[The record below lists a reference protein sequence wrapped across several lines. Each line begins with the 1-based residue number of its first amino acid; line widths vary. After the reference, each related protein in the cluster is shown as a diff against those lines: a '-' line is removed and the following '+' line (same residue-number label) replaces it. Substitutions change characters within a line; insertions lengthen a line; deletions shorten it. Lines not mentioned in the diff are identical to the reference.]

1 MEEYD
6 RNTGIFKLS
15 TEMAREYHRTPDRPN
30 DPPAMTFYAEKFK
43 ALGFEVLAV
52 SDAVLEFK
60 ASPDKVWEILSGQHP
75 YL

>member
-1 MEEYD
+1 
-6 RNTGIFKLS
+6 
-15 TEMAREYHRTPDRPN
+15 
-30 DPPAMTFYAEKFK
+30 MTFYAEKFK

-52 SDAVLEFK
+52 SDAVLEIK

>member
-15 TEMAREYHRTPDRPN
+15 PEMAREYHRTPDRPD
-30 DPPAMTFYAEKFK
+30 DPPAMTYDAEKFR
-43 ALGFEVLAV
+43 ALGFDIVTVCE
-52 SDAVLEFK
+52 AVLEIK
-60 ASPDKVWEILSGQHP
+60 ATPEVVWEILSGQHP